1 MASRAAWYC
10 RGVKINVTFSFTP
23 AAAKGSK
30 ASSPAGVAGTLIKRF
45 LWPADQRRANSIY
58 RATRCRCGRFDSGS
72 SNSGSTSK
80 LT

>member
-1 MASRAAWYC
+1 MASRAARYC
-10 RGVKINVTFSFTP
+10 RGVKIKVTFNFTP

-58 RATRCRCGRFDSGS
+58 
-72 SNSGSTSK
+72 
-80 LT
+80 